1 MQSGWRRVWCDKKG
15 QPLLCPE
22 EGAVPLLGPGG
33 STQPGWAARPWVPLC
48 FLSSVPQAPM
58 YLVGQQTLSLV
69 LASRL
74 KGQVPPTGAQ
84 SHQGRG
90 CSHQEGVL
98 FLFIIKLLGTLQ
110 CSSLVSSCLVPG
122 REAVRSTQMSTGVE
136 AKAARPSRGGSYS
149 LRLPAGLC
157 KPGVAVKSWGLVCWP
172 CQKAGINLGASRR
185 PCASVGLSKMA
196 VLRLQLCWA
205 FWAS

>member
-1 MQSGWRRVWCDKKG
+1 MKKRAAS
-15 QPLLCPE
+15 CPE

-84 SHQGRG
+84 SHQQGLQPPRG
-90 CSHQEGVL
+90 
-98 FLFIIKLLGTLQ
+98 
-110 CSSLVSSCLVPG
+110 SLVSIYNKIVGDNLPVLVFDLILLDPWEGG
-122 REAVRSTQMSTGVE
+122 REAVGVH
-136 AKAARPSRGGSYS
+136 R
-149 LRLPAGLC
+149 
-157 KPGVAVKSWGLVCWP
+157 
-172 CQKAGINLGASRR
+172 
-185 PCASVGLSKMA
+185 
-196 VLRLQLCWA
+196 
-205 FWAS
+205 

>member
-1 MQSGWRRVWCDKKG
+1 MKKRAAS
-15 QPLLCPE
+15 CPE

-98 FLFIIKLLGTLQ
+98 FLFIIKLLGTICQ
-110 CSSLVSSCLVPG
+110 CWSLISSCLIPG
-122 REAVRSTQMSTGVE
+122 REEG
-136 AKAARPSRGGSYS
+136 
-149 LRLPAGLC
+149 RL
-157 KPGVAVKSWGLVCWP
+157 
-172 CQKAGINLGASRR
+172 
-185 PCASVGLSKMA
+185 
-196 VLRLQLCWA
+196 
-205 FWAS
+205 

>member
-1 MQSGWRRVWCDKKG
+1 MPGAWEEPGPGGATLYMGGCWELGVGVWGAVQSGWRRVWCRRKG
-15 QPLLCPE
+15 SLLCPG

-33 STQPGWAARPWVPLC
+33 STQPGWVARPWVPLC

-98 FLFIIKLLGTLQ
+98 FLFIIKLLGTI
-110 CSSLVSSCLVPG
+110 CRCWSLVSG
-122 REAVRSTQMSTGVE
+122 REEGRLLGSTGE
-136 AKAARPSRGGSYS
+136 YGWQGSNCQARRGGSQPRTPS
-149 LRLPAGLC
+149 QSM
-157 KPGVAVKSWGLVCWP
+157 VT
-172 CQKAGINLGASRR
+172 Q
-185 PCASVGLSKMA
+185 VGLGFG
-196 VLRLQLCWA
+196 VC
-205 FWAS
+205 

>member
-1 MQSGWRRVWCDKKG
+1 MDATGMPGASEEPGPGGATLYMGGCWELGVGVWGAVRSGWRRVWCDRKG
-15 QPLLCPE
+15 SLSCPE

-110 CSSLVSSCLVPG
+110 CLSLVSSCLVPG
-122 REAVRSTQMSTGVE
+122 REEGRPLGVH
-136 AKAARPSRGGSYS
+136 R
-149 LRLPAGLC
+149 
-157 KPGVAVKSWGLVCWP
+157 
-172 CQKAGINLGASRR
+172 
-185 PCASVGLSKMA
+185 
-196 VLRLQLCWA
+196 
-205 FWAS
+205 